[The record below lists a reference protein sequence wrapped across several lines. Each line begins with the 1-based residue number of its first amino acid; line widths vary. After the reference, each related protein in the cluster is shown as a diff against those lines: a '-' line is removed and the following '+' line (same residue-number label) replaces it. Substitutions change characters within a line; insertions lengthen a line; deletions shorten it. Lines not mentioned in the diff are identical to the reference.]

1 MNMLLTYFN
10 DISPDSWIQLV
21 SGLGAVVVAFMAIIH
36 GNKNSRKA
44 LEQQNRIIQYQ
55 HNEKRL
61 DEYNGCLRDNLEL
74 LNFVDVVGPMVYM
87 SHEDYSQTKH
97 EICSRKSKIYS
108 YDLRFKYLFSNG
120 GLDKTSLQKEYED
133 SWDQATKTLSVLL
146 DKMLDYVDFL
156 SQCAAE
162 NEIMKN
168 NNRQIEIYSRMI
180 ELDTNNSSQHS
191 LEIERLRNELIEL
204 SLRQSK
210 LKDNVDK
217 FTDDIQ
223 VLINELRNQS
233 VVLFQLS
240 EQLMKELQGR
250 LLDNLGR
257 KIV

>member
-1 MNMLLTYFN
+1 MNMLLTCYN
-10 DISPDSWIQLV
+10 GISPESWIQLV
-21 SGLGAVVVAFMAIIH
+21 SGLGAVVVALLAIIH

-55 HNEKRL
+55 HNEKRV

-87 SHEDYSQTKH
+87 SHEDYSQTKR

-108 YDLRFKYLFSNG
+108 YDLRFKYLFSYG
-120 GLDKTSLQKEYED
+120 GLDKTSLQKEYEAN
-133 SWDQATKTLSVLL
+133 WEQATKTLSVLL
-146 DKMLDYVDFL
+146 DKMLDYVDYL
-156 SQCAAE
+156 SQSAAE

-180 ELDTNNSSQHS
+180 ELDTNNSSQYS
-191 LEIERLRNELIEL
+191 LEIERLRTEQIDL

-210 LKDNVDK
+210 FKDTVDK

-233 VVLFQLS
+233 VVLFYLS
-240 EQLMKELQGR
+240 QQLMKELQSKF
-250 LLDNLGR
+250 LD
-257 KIV
+257 KIK

>member
-1 MNMLLTYFN
+1 MNILLSYFLN
-10 DISPDSWIQLV
+10 ISPESWIHLF
-21 SGLGAVVVAFMAIIH
+21 SGLAAAVVACVAIIH

-44 LEQQNRIIQYQ
+44 LGQQNRIIQYQ

-74 LNFVDVVGPMVYM
+74 LNVVDVVGPMVYM
-87 SHEDYSQTKH
+87 SHADYSQTKR

-120 GLDKTSLQKEYED
+120 GLVKTNLQKEYED

-146 DKMLDYVDFL
+146 DKMLDYVDYL

-162 NEIMKN
+162 YELMKN
-168 NNRQIEIYSRMI
+168 NNRQIECYLRMI
-180 ELDTNNSSQHS
+180 ELDSNNSSQYS

-210 LKDNVDK
+210 LKDIVDK

-223 VLINELRNQS
+223 VLINELRSQS
-233 VVLFQLS
+233 VILFQLS
-240 EQLMKELQGR
+240 QQVMKELQVR
-250 LLDNLGR
+250 LLNNLEE
-257 KIV
+257 K

>member
-1 MNMLLTYFN
+1 M
-10 DISPDSWIQLV
+10 
-21 SGLGAVVVAFMAIIH
+21 VVALLAIIH

-44 LEQQNRIIQYQ
+44 LEQQNRIIRYQ

-87 SHEDYSQTKH
+87 SHEDYSQTKR

-120 GLDKTSLQKEYED
+120 SLDKASLLKEYEV
-133 SWDQATKTLSVLL
+133 SWEQATKTLSVLL
-146 DKMLDYVDFL
+146 DKMLDYVNYL
-156 SQCAAE
+156 SQYAAE

-168 NNRQIEIYSRMI
+168 NNQQIEIYSRMI
-180 ELDTNNSSQHS
+180 EMDMNNSSQYS
-191 LEIERLRNELIEL
+191 LEIERLSTEQIDL

-210 LKDNVDK
+210 FKDTVDK

-233 VVLFQLS
+233 VVLFHLS
-240 EQLMKELQGR
+240 QQLMKELQSKF
-250 LLDNLGR
+250 LD
-257 KIV
+257 KIK